1 MLSPLLYIYRYVAK
15 IGDVGIARFMT
26 QENMT
31 AQNSYTLAWAAPEVV
46 YRHRATEK
54 IDIWSFGIIL
64 WEIVT
69 GKVPKTGY
77 LSMPYWCPEN
87 IKSVYVRCILDDPNY
102 RPTAADIVKSLDE
115 IQGK

>member
-1 MLSPLLYIYRYVAK
+1 MYHQSVHRYIAK

-69 GKVPKTGY
+69 GNTPRTGY

-87 IKSVYVRCILDDPNY
+87 IQSIYLRCIFDEANI
-102 RPTAADIVKSLDE
+102 RPTAAEIVQSLDN
-115 IQGK
+115 IQEK